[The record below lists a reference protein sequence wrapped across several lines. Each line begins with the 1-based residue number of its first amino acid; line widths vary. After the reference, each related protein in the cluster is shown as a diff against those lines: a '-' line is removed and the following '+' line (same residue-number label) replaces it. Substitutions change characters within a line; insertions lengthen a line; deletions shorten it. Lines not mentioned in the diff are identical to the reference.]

1 MRIAL
6 KGSFVLAF
14 GLVAVVQVCHG
25 ATLTTN
31 APVLLG
37 SATGMKVSV
46 YPGKAAYKSSSVSGV
61 FGDGTVIDYRLYN
74 NATLASGGYASGGG
88 GRVSTITTNG
98 GLTDYNMDY
107 TDVWTLNDPGT
118 LSGGIPD
125 FLSTADFTNA
135 TMSGIQGVTGTVSV
149 AGLVTGTV
157 YVLCGSYDNIFTV
170 TATLSGSGQPDV
182 TNSITIDPAVSRNT
196 YIMSFGFEDPNGD
209 YDTIM
214 YSYYGTAGNR
224 ARFMGVIIDGKTPP
238 AGTVLIIR

>member
-1 MRIAL
+1 ML
-6 KGSFVLAF
+6 VSVLAMP
-14 GLVAVVQVCHG
+14 AN
-25 ATLTTN
+25 AASLTTN

-37 SATGMKVSV
+37 SAAGMKVSV

-61 FGDGTVIDYRLYN
+61 LGDGTVIDYRLYN
-74 NATLASGGYASGGG
+74 NATLASGGYVSGDG
-88 GRVSTITTNG
+88 GRISTVTTNG

-107 TDVWTLNDPGT
+107 TDVWTLTDPGA
-118 LSGGIPD
+118 LSNGIPD

-157 YVLCGSYDNIFTV
+157 YVLCGSYDSIFTV

-196 YIMSFGFEDPNGD
+196 YILSFNFDDPNDD
-209 YDTIM
+209 YDTIT
-214 YSYYGTAGNR
+214 YSYYGTFGNR
-224 ARFMGVIIDGKTPP
+224 ARFMGVIIDGKKPP
-238 AGTVLIIR
+238 AGTLILIR